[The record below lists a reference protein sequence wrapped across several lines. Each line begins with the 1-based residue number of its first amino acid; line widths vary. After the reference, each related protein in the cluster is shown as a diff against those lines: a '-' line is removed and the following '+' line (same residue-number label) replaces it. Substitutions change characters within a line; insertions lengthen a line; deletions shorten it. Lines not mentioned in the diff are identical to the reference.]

1 MQGAGKSRL
10 KRSHSDEAK
19 AGLTP
24 GKPVA
29 LDDSVNGA
37 VKTGKDK
44 KKNRYGL
51 ELVERWA
58 LR

>member
-10 KRSHSDEAK
+10 KRAYNDEAK

-24 GKPVA
+24 GKSMA
-29 LDDSVNGA
+29 LDDSVGGA

-44 KKNRYGL
+44 KKSQYEL